1 MGVFGLVFGIEFGL
15 FEAGVRGV
23 WKVEGN
29 KSEGCE
35 SVLVEGV
42 GGEATVVTKGVK
54 LSSFA
59 SRRLPVGCH
68 M

>member
-1 MGVFGLVFGIEFGL
+1 MGSGIGVLGLVFGIEFVL

-42 GGEATVVTKGVK
+42 GGEATVVTKGV
-54 LSSFA
+54 
-59 SRRLPVGCH
+59 
-68 M
+68 